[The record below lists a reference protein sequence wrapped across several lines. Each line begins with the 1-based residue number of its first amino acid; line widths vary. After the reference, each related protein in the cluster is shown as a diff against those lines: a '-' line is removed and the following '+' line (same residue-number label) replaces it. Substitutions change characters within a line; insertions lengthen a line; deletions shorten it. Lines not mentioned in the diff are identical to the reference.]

1 MNRKTLRTLIAI
13 IAIAL
18 LLGIGLSVGAR
29 KNTPINNQTLCEN
42 GDMNSC
48 KLYILEQKR
57 EYAILE
63 KQMEE
68 TRQNAD
74 KARGIIIEQLSWAF
88 ILPLE

>member
-1 MNRKTLRTLIAI
+1 MIAI
-13 IAIAL
+13 VAIAL

-42 GDMNSC
+42 GDMNYC

-74 KARGIIIEQLSWAF
+74 KARVIIIEQLS
-88 ILPLE
+88 

>member
-1 MNRKTLRTLIAI
+1 
-13 IAIAL
+13 
-18 LLGIGLSVGAR
+18 
-29 KNTPINNQTLCEN
+29 
-42 GDMNSC
+42 MNSC